1 MGADDD
7 KIAEAIKAQLNAHG
21 MRARDIGLELA
32 QLTPAKLPA
41 CMLEI
46 VLHRLLSRTDVPASQ
61 FVEQP
66 SRYPFLIAWTGLP
79 FLWVAGL
86 GVPGEHRTQHPV
98 LSGLKTHRNDYLD
111 SQIAAEAARAAILVA
126 EDKGLIDRCEL
137 LRTRGCIQFQSM
149 GLSEFLGKKRLSLS

>member
-1 MGADDD
+1 

-21 MRARDIGLELA
+21 MRAYDIALELA
-32 QLTPAKLPA
+32 QLSPARLPA
-41 CMLEI
+41 WLLEI

-61 FVEQP
+61 VMERP
-66 SRYPFLIAWTGLP
+66 GRYPFLIAWTGLL

-86 GVPGEHRTQHPV
+86 GVPAEHRTQHPV

-111 SQIAAEAARAAILVA
+111 AQIAAEAARAAILVA

-137 LRTRGCIQFQSM
+137 LRTHGCIQFQSM
-149 GLSEFLGKKRLSLS
+149 DLGAFLGEKRQSLS